1 MSATVDLKSP
11 LLRAV
16 TKALAG
22 FVAIA
27 AVITHMSVGAGPFF
41 WGILAAGALQLAN
54 LAALTWFAGRLVRAE
69 RRGAASYAALFILKI
84 GALLGAALWAL
95 QTLPVDPFGFMIGVA
110 LLIPAALYATVTQ
123 PLSTPSD
130 PVEVEA

>member
-1 MSATVDLKSP
+1 MSAELDLKSP

-16 TKALAG
+16 TRALAG

-27 AVITHMSVGAGPFF
+27 AVATHLVDGVGPFF
-41 WGILAAGALQLAN
+41 WGVLAAGALQIAN
-54 LAALTWFAGRLVRAE
+54 LAALTWFAARLVRAE
-69 RRGAASYAALFILKI
+69 RRGAMTYAGLFILKI

-95 QTLPVDPFGFMIGVA
+95 NALPVDPFGFMVGVA

-130 PVEVEA
+130 TVEVEA